1 MFKNFL
7 TIFFLIFSIFFIAT
21 PLGARSINIDILQR
35 KVTQLETENKLLRV
49 EAEQIANETTSVEEQ
64 ERKLMDDIVY
74 QLSSA
79 NTESHAIRLELER
92 YKEENRLQ
100 QEQIIHL
107 TARLHSTEIRLHELL
122 SENEETS
129 SLLHI
134 TKENQNALAMELVE
148 FKTKYQEVLS
158 LLHDA
163 QDQLKKQKR
172 RSVPMVRSSLI
183 STSCGRDSLHSE
195 LMETSMLSE
204 NSLDSGIMSDNQ
216 QSNINK
222 LNPEY
227 RKVFETVKCAN
238 QNLSSDALSNISAMS
253 VLSSAQSS
261 QPRMSPMLS
270 QHSSSASQ
278 ASNRYYSQRHSSIYG
293 LSTATGNSSITG
305 SLFKSDVESGAEDTY
320 SVPAGVPGCPGA
332 KDLEAAI
339 KRLTPA
345 EILARRAVLSHGAS
359 GSLYLD
365 EQEPVGARTPDSV
378 LSGGSCQ
385 TGVSSLSSN
394 QWKIP
399 EKLQIVKPIEGSQTL
414 FHWQKLA
421 QPTLGGILEERTG
434 VAVKGGRT
442 LDELGLQMYSL
453 EDVEEDEELVPQKR
467 FQQSAYTN
475 TFTNSM
481 VMHPDDGTASVT
493 FSLPPS
499 QMSSQINSACSS
511 RQPR

>member
-1 MFKNFL
+1 
-7 TIFFLIFSIFFIAT
+7 
-21 PLGARSINIDILQR
+21 
-35 KVTQLETENKLLRV
+35 
-49 EAEQIANETTSVEEQ
+49 
-64 ERKLMDDIVY
+64 MDDIVY

-79 NTESHAIRLELER
+79 NSESHAVRLELER

-107 TARLHSTEIRLHELL
+107 TARLHSTELRLHELL

-134 TKENQNALAMELVE
+134 TKENQNALAIELVE
-148 FKTKYQEVLS
+148 FKTKYQEVLT

-183 STSCGRDSLHSE
+183 ATSCGRDSLQSE

-204 NSLDSGIMSDNQ
+204 NSLDSGIMSDRP
-216 QSNINK
+216 SNVLGKTNT
-222 LNPEY
+222 EFQ
-227 RKVFETVKCAN
+227 KVFETVKYAN
-238 QNLSSDALSNISAMS
+238 QHMPSDTMS
-253 VLSSAQSS
+253 VLSSQSS

-278 ASNRYYSQRHSSIYG
+278 ASNRYYSQRHASIYG
-293 LSTATGNSSITG
+293 NLSSNTTASNFSTGMGDYSS
-305 SLFKSDVESGAEDTY
+305 SSSMFKSDMSGVSSGDEGY

-365 EQEPVGARTPDSV
+365 DSILEPTGIRTPDSV

-394 QWKIP
+394 QWKLP

-421 QPTLGGILEERTG
+421 TPTLGGILEERAG
-434 VAVKGGRT
+434 VAVKGGRS

-453 EDVEEDEELVPQKR
+453 EDVEEDEELMPQKR

-481 VMHPDDGTASVT
+481 VMHPDDGIASVT